1 MEFVANHKATE
12 IIKPGKEAFY
22 SPAAAITTKRPS
34 ILRWGLSSV
43 CSMWC
48 YKLYRIVFPELF
60 VKCIAVISLVANQA
74 KRSFVNPESLNRGL
88 NKRYFMRRSTGDA
101 NGERK
106 TSAVC
111 NCHDLTTLPTL
122 CVPDFKPPFLAPAK
136 VPSIKHSVIS
146 IFPRSLRSIA
156 RAIRMVLNTPAFTQ
170 NWNRRWH
177 VWYGGY
183 LLGISFH
190 GAPVRNT
197 HKIPL
202 RISRSLL
209 KGLPFPSG
217 FFFGAGNNGS
227 INAHCSFVSS
237 M

>member
-1 MEFVANHKATE
+1 MEFVANHKTTE
-12 IIKPGKEAFY
+12 IMKPSKEAFC
-22 SPAAAITTKRPS
+22 SPATAIATKYPS
-34 ILRWGLSSV
+34 ILGWGLSSV
-43 CSMWC
+43 CSVWC
-48 YKLYRIVFPELF
+48 DKLYGIVLPQLF
-60 VKCIAVISLVANQA
+60 VKCIAIIGLVANQTM
-74 KRSFVNPESLNRGL
+74 RNFVDPESLNRCL

-111 NCHDLTTLPTL
+111 NCHDLATLPAL
-122 CVPDFKPPFLAPAK
+122 CFSDFEPPFLAPAK

-156 RAIRMVLNTPAFTQ
+156 RVIRMALNTPAFTHA
-170 NWNRRWH
+170 WNRRWH

-190 GAPVRNT
+190 GAPVRST
-197 HKIPL
+197 HKTPL
-202 RISRSLL
+202 RISRLLL

-217 FFFGAGNNGS
+217 FFFGVGNNGS